1 MGACLY
7 GWKAWSTH
15 LTCQTVILTNNS
27 SIYDIYPIEHSN
39 SNEWSNG
46 MSISVHLDIKYSA
59 TLLNPL
65 VYTEEFNYVA
75 TLKRYVNDQ

>member
-27 SIYDIYPIEHSN
+27 SIYDIYPIEHSS
-39 SNEWSNG
+39 SNEYMDG
-46 MSISVHLDIKYSA
+46 M
-59 TLLNPL
+59 
-65 VYTEEFNYVA
+65 
-75 TLKRYVNDQ
+75 